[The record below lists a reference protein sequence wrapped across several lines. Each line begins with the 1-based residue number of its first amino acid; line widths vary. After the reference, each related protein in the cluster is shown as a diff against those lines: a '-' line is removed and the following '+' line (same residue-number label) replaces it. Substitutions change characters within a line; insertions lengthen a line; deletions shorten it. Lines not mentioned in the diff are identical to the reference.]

1 MNVIRTK
8 VVPRFVALCTDSVQR
23 AFFIIGKSSGPS
35 CDKKVLRAIAL
46 WRRMRDCIENEEKRS
61 YIAI

>member
-23 AFFIIGKSSGPS
+23 AFLIFSGMVDEPEMRS
-35 CDKKVLRAIAL
+35 TEKELVCDIN
-46 WRRMRDCIENEEKRS
+46 I
-61 YIAI
+61 